1 MATWQQGNAG
11 GLLAGIGTNNANAP
25 QASDANTALSL
36 IRDNNDRERAGENNL
51 GVQLAG
57 AAGSLANTWKQADQQ
72 QRQKAFQQDY
82 ANAYASGD
90 RGAMRGL
97 VAKYPEQ
104 FEAVR
109 NGMGFVDEDQ
119 RNTVGSLAASARL
132 ASQSPEAMG
141 QWLQKNAGDL
151 ARVGVNPSDVAQ
163 MYQQNPAGFGQFV
176 DHLGIASLGPDK
188 YFDLQANNAKLQQT
202 GQIAQANLNLGQ
214 QRLQQQAAY
223 QQGQLNQGQQ
233 QLNLTAQKNQAD
245 NANKQLEL
253 SLKAGEN
260 SAKSQATQQ
269 AAVQKMQDYVG
280 AHQSNANNVASML
293 ETVNQVKGIAPA
305 GGDGQPD
312 SNIKPEDFDRVFG
325 FGGKVNSLIPGSPS
339 ADAWSKIEQMQGQ
352 ARLMG
357 VIGMKGTGPVSD
369 SEGQAAARAFLA
381 INQNMSPNAARA
393 AVDNWQKI
401 LQRQADY
408 LQKQQPIVD
417 TYRQK
422 IDAFNAGQNGDAGVS
437 TAPRAGQTEGGYTFI
452 GGDPGNPNSW
462 RKN

>member
-11 GLLAGIGTNNANAP
+11 SLLAGIGTNNTNAP

-36 IRDNNDRERAGENNL
+36 IRDNNDRTRAGENNL
-51 GVQLAG
+51 GMQLAG
-57 AAGSLANTWKQADQQ
+57 AVGSVFNSFKQGEQV
-72 QRQKAFQQDY
+72 QRQKTFQQEY
-82 ANAYASGD
+82 ANAFDSGD

-109 NGMGFVDEDQ
+109 NGMGFIDEDQ

-132 ASQSPEAMG
+132 AAQSPQAMG
-141 QWLQKNAGDL
+141 QWLQSNASDL
-151 ARVGVNPSDVAQ
+151 TRVGVNPSDVAQ

-202 GQIAQANLNLGQ
+202 GQIAQATLGLGQ
-214 QRLQQQAAY
+214 QRLQQQAQY
-223 QQGQLNQGQQ
+223 QQGQLAQGQQ

-253 SLKAGEN
+253 SMKAGEN

-269 AAVQKMQDYVG
+269 AAVQRMQDYVG
-280 AHQSNANNVASML
+280 AHESNANNVASMYD
-293 ETVNQVKGIAPA
+293 TVNQVKSIP
-305 GGDGQPD
+305 
-312 SNIKPEDFDRVFG
+312 PEVFDRVFG
-325 FGGKVNSLIPGSPS
+325 FGGTVNSRIPGTES

-381 INQNMSPNAARA
+381 INQNMSPKAARA
-393 AVDNWQKI
+393 AVDNWQKV
-401 LQRQADY
+401 LQRQTNY
-408 LQKQQPIVD
+408 LQKQQPTID
-417 TYRQK
+417 TYQQK
-422 IDAFNAGQNGDAGVS
+422 ISAFNAGQGGTA
-437 TAPRAGQTEGGYTFI
+437 APRTGQNQDGYTFL
-452 GGDPGNPNSW
+452 GGDPSNPNSW

>member
-57 AAGSLANTWKQADQQ
+57 AAGALANTWKQADQQ

-119 RNTVGSLAASARL
+119 RNTVGNLAASARL

-141 QWLQKNAGDL
+141 QWLQKNASDL
-151 ARVGVNPSDVAQ
+151 TRVGVNPSDVAQ

-202 GQIAQANLNLGQ
+202 GQIARANLNLGQ

-280 AHQSNANNVASML
+280 AHQSNANSVASMYD
-293 ETVNQVKGIAPA
+293 TVNQVKSI
-305 GGDGQPD
+305 
-312 SNIKPEDFDRVFG
+312 NPEVFDRVFG
-325 FGGKVNSLIPGSPS
+325 FGGTVNSRIPGTES

-381 INQNMSPNAARA
+381 INQNMSPNAARGA
-393 AVDNWQKI
+393 IDNWQKV
-401 LQRQADY
+401 LQRQTSY
-408 LQKQQPIVD
+408 LQKQQPIID
-417 TYRQK
+417 TYQQK
-422 IDAFNAGQNGDAGVS
+422 IDTFNAGQTGGTTA
-437 TAPRAGQTEGGYTFI
+437 APRAGYTEGGYTFI
-452 GGDPGNPNSW
+452 GGDPSNPNSW

>member
-1 MATWQQGNAG
+1 MATWNQNINAG
-11 GLLAGIGTNNANAP
+11 GLLAGIGSQNENAP
-25 QASDANTALSL
+25 KASDVNATLGM
-36 IRDNNDRERAGENNL
+36 IRDNNDRTRAGENNL

-57 AAGSLANTWKQADQQ
+57 AAGSIFNSYKQGEQV

-90 RGAMRGL
+90 RDAMRGL
-97 VAKYPEQ
+97 VTKYPEQ

-151 ARVGVNPSDVAQ
+151 TRVGVNPSDVAQ

-188 YFDLQANNAKLQQT
+188 YFDLQANHAKLQQQAQYQQ
-202 GQIAQANLNLGQ
+202 GQLIQGQ

-223 QQGQLNQGQQ
+223 QQGQLAQGQQ
-233 QLNLTAQKNQAD
+233 QLNLTAWKNQAD

-280 AHQSNANNVASML
+280 AHQSNVNSVSSMYD
-293 ETVNQVKGIAPA
+293 TVNQVKAI
-305 GGDGQPD
+305 
-312 SNIKPEDFDRVFG
+312 SPEVFDRVFG
-325 FGGKVNSLIPGSPS
+325 FGGTVNSRIPGTES

-357 VIGMKGTGPVSD
+357 VIGMKGSGPVSD

-381 INQNMSPNAARA
+381 INQNMSPKAARA
-393 AVDNWQKI
+393 AIDNWQKV
-401 LQRQADY
+401 LQRQTAY
-408 LQKQQPIVD
+408 LQKQQPMVD
-417 TYRQK
+417 TYQRK
-422 IDAFNAGQNGDAGVS
+422 IDAFNAGQNGAA
-437 TAPRAGQTEGGYTFI
+437 APRAGQSEGGYTFL
-452 GGDPGNPNSW
+452 GGDPGDPNSW

>member
-36 IRDNNDRERAGENNL
+36 IRDNNDRERVGENNL

-57 AAGSLANTWKQADQQ
+57 AAGSLANTWKQADLQ

-151 ARVGVNPSDVAQ
+151 TRVGVNPSDVAQ
-163 MYQQNPAGFGQFV
+163 MYQQNPATFGQFV
-176 DHLGIASLGPDK
+176 DHLGIASLGPEK

-253 SLKAGEN
+253 SLKVGEN

-280 AHQSNANNVASML
+280 AHQSNANNVASMYD
-293 ETVNQVKGIAPA
+293 TVNQVKSI
-305 GGDGQPD
+305 
-312 SNIKPEDFDRVFG
+312 NPEVFDRVFG
-325 FGGKVNSLIPGSPS
+325 FGGTVNSRIPGTES

-369 SEGQAAARAFLA
+369 SEGQAAARGFLA
-381 INQNMSPNAARA
+381 IN
-393 AVDNWQKI
+393 
-401 LQRQADY
+401 
-408 LQKQQPIVD
+408 
-417 TYRQK
+417 
-422 IDAFNAGQNGDAGVS
+422 
-437 TAPRAGQTEGGYTFI
+437 
-452 GGDPGNPNSW
+452 
-462 RKN
+462 

>member
-11 GLLAGIGTNNANAP
+11 SLLAGIGTNNTNAP

-36 IRDNNDRERAGENNL
+36 IRDNNDRTRAGENNL
-51 GVQLAG
+51 GMQLAG
-57 AAGSLANTWKQADQQ
+57 TAGSIFNSYQQ
-72 QRQKAFQQDY
+72 GEQVQRQKAFQQDY

-90 RGAMRGL
+90 RGVMRGL
-97 VAKYPEQ
+97 VTKYPEQ

-151 ARVGVNPSDVAQ
+151 TRVGVNPSDVAQ
-163 MYQQNPAGFGQFV
+163 MYQQNPAGFSQFV

-188 YFDLQANNAKLQQT
+188 YFDLQANHAKLQQT
-202 GQIAQANLNLGQ
+202 GQYQQGQLALGQ

-280 AHQSNANNVASML
+280 AHQSSTNNVASMYD
-293 ETVNQVKGIAPA
+293 TVNQVK
-305 GGDGQPD
+305 
-312 SNIKPEDFDRVFG
+312 SIKPEVFDRVFG
-325 FGGKVNSLIPGSPS
+325 FGGTVNSRIPGTES

-381 INQNMSPNAARA
+381 INQNMSPKAARA
-393 AVDNWQKI
+393 AVDNWQKV
-401 LQRQADY
+401 LQRQTAY
-408 LQKQQPIVD
+408 LQKQQPVVD
-417 TYRQK
+417 TYQRK
-422 IDAFNAGQNGDAGVS
+422 IDAFNASQNGAA
-437 TAPRAGQTEGGYTFI
+437 APRAGQSEGGYTFL
-452 GGDPGNPNSW
+452 GGDPGDPNSW